1 MTEEQN
7 VFDQPGTNN
16 LRTYDNIQKNVTGQ
30 GDDCTAG
37 CLLNYNYIDKHYKM
51 ISTDLSKQQS
61 LNTRCLS
68 KSKAAN

>member
-30 GDDCTAG
+30 GDDCTTG

-51 ISTDLSKQQS
+51 VSTDLSKQQS
-61 LNTRCLS
+61 LSTRCLS